1 MHPHSQAGMHA
12 IICDNFQNGGPA
24 CMLHKTLQVKMWVLA
39 IVVSIDLTFVLLN
52 IPRCSEGGMKGE
64 LEKKKVHGF

>member
-1 MHPHSQAGMHA
+1 
-12 IICDNFQNGGPA
+12 
-24 CMLHKTLQVKMWVLA
+24 MLHKTLQVKMWVLA

-64 LEKKKVHGF
+64 LEKKSAWFLMLVHVHRYYTLSNRDWK